1 LLRYG
6 IIDTVQTSATHAQH
20 LFNDIWD
27 ALIEKCEDILESDPP
42 NKTNN
47 NKEVKIYAMDLFKT
61 AYNIVRVSEA
71 IKLTKSK
78 LEPVEFIYKK
88 RVLDLAK
95 VFCKQIQNGEN
106 ALQTDQSEYNYIIT
120 FISHIFDF
128 LFKDLE
134 HIKSMWGE
142 KSLRA
147 AAALLNKKQKDD
159 SRRRSGSKI
168 DLIMMLR
175 EIQLEFLVMEVSGPP
190 LEDNH
195 THFVGDRNKIAK
207 NLKILLNFIRTTYPG
222 NFQEFR
228 KIKLYGIQIY

>member
-1 LLRYG
+1 MLYYSLLRYG

-20 LFNDIWD
+20 LINDIWD

-95 VFCKQIQNGEN
+95 V
-106 ALQTDQSEYNYIIT
+106 L
-120 FISHIFDF
+120 
-128 LFKDLE
+128 
-134 HIKSMWGE
+134 
-142 KSLRA
+142 
-147 AAALLNKKQKDD
+147 
-159 SRRRSGSKI
+159 
-168 DLIMMLR
+168 
-175 EIQLEFLVMEVSGPP
+175 
-190 LEDNH
+190 
-195 THFVGDRNKIAK
+195 
-207 NLKILLNFIRTTYPG
+207 
-222 NFQEFR
+222 
-228 KIKLYGIQIY
+228 